1 MVGYDLYGAT
11 VGIIGMGRIGQ
22 AVAKRLTGF
31 GCRILYS
38 GTGEKENLDPALNA
52 SFRTLEHLLDES
64 DIVTLHCPYNKQ
76 THHLINRATLA
87 RMKPTAILIN
97 TTRGGVVDQ
106 EALWDALS
114 MGTIA
119 AAGLDVTTPEPLPTD
134 HSLLALPNCVIL
146 PHLGSATI
154 ATRTRMALMAAD
166 NLIAG
171 VTGVPLP
178 NPVAL

>member
-1 MVGYDLYGAT
+1 
-11 VGIIGMGRIGQ
+11 MGRIGQ
-22 AVAKRLTGF
+22 AVARRLAGF
-31 GCRILYS
+31 GCRILYT
-38 GTGEKENLDPALNA
+38 GTGEKENLDAALGA
-52 SFRTLEHLLDES
+52 SYRTLERLLAES
-64 DIVTLHCPYNKQ
+64 DFVTLHCPYNAQ
-76 THHLINRATLA
+76 THHLINRSTLS
-87 RMKPTAILIN
+87 RMQPTAILIN

-114 MGTIA
+114 AGTIA
-119 AAGLDVTTPEPLPTD
+119 AAGLDVTTPEPLPVD
-134 HSLLALPNCVIL
+134 HPLLSLPNCVIL

-178 NPVAL
+178 NAVTL